1 MHYLGNKL
9 YNECM
14 KKSMWSNA
22 VIKNMAYLI
31 MLIDHF
37 FATAFIT
44 IMKRYSMAGHDTD
57 MLNRIRLAGKAVGRT
72 AFILFAFLAVE
83 GFVHTRSRRNYLF
96 RLALFAVVSEI
107 PFDLAFSNR
116 LVDYRSQNVF
126 FTLFFGVLTLV
137 VWEWA
142 SENIHI
148 FKRAGKQRDICRDI
162 CIGVFRGMQFGIVAI
177 CCAVA
182 FYMNT
187 DYKYMG
193 VLLIFTFYVTRE
205 QALFPKMVLAG
216 CVMFFGMWSINYL
229 RYAGVETSE
238 FIFRFSMRELYGL
251 FAFIPIALYDGTRGR
266 QLPKAV
272 CYGFYP
278 VHLLLLHGMARIIAG
293 MRIG

>member
-1 MHYLGNKL
+1 
-9 YNECM
+9 
-14 KKSMWSNA
+14 MWSNA
-22 VIKNMAYLI
+22 AIKNIAYLI

-37 FATAFIT
+37 FSTVFIT
-44 IMKRYSMAGHDTD
+44 IMQRYSMAGHDTY
-57 MLNRIRLAGKAVGRT
+57 MLDQIRLAGKAVGRT

-83 GFVHTRSRRNYLF
+83 GFVHTRSRRNYLL

-107 PFDLAFSNR
+107 PFDLAFSNQSIN
-116 LVDYRSQNVF
+116 YISQNTF
-126 FTLFFGVLTLV
+126 LTLFLGVLTLV

-148 FKRAGKQRDICRDI
+148 VKRADKQWDMCRYV
-162 CIGVFRGMQFGIVAI
+162 CVGVFRGIQFGSVAL
-177 CCAVA
+177 CCAAA
-182 FYMNT
+182 FYLRT

-193 VLLIFTFYVTRE
+193 VLLIFTFYVMRE

-229 RYAGVETSE
+229 RYADVETSE
-238 FIFRFSMRELYGL
+238 YILKFSMRELYGL
-251 FAFIPIALYDGTRGR
+251 FAFIPIALYDGTKGR

>member
-1 MHYLGNKL
+1 
-9 YNECM
+9 
-14 KKSMWSNA
+14 MWSNA
-22 VIKNMAYLI
+22 VIKNIAYLI

-37 FATAFIT
+37 FATVFIT
-44 IMKRYSMAGHDTD
+44 IMQRYSMSGHDTD

-72 AFILFAFLAVE
+72 AFVLFAFLAVE
-83 GFVHTRSRRNYLF
+83 SFVHTRSRRKYLL

-107 PFDLAFSNR
+107 PFDLAFSNQII
-116 LVDYRSQNVF
+116 DYNSQNVF
-126 FTLFFGVLTLV
+126 LTLFLGVLTLV

-148 FKRAGKQRDICRDI
+148 LKRVGKRRDMYWYVCA
-162 CIGVFRGMQFGIVAI
+162 GVFRGIQFGTVAL
-177 CCAVA
+177 CCVAA
-182 FYMNT
+182 FYLKT

-193 VLLIFTFYVTRE
+193 VLLIFTFYVMRE
-205 QALFPKMVLAG
+205 QALFPKMVSAG

-229 RYAGVETSE
+229 RYAGIETSE
-238 FIFRFSMRELYGL
+238 FIFKFSMRELYGL

-266 QLPKAV
+266 QLPKTV

-278 VHLLLLHGMARIIAG
+278 VHLLLLHGIARIVAG